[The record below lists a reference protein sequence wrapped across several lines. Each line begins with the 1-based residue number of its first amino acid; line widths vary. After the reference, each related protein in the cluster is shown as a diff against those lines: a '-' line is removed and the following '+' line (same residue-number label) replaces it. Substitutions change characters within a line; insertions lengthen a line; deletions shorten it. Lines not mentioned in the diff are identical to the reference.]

1 MSQHFRRHI
10 AGEVA
15 VELLLVFYVL
25 IERAVVQQH
34 QPAVAASYQYVLRRE
49 TRVIDAVGVQL
60 LGCLESLRNDVFEK
74 VVARHH
80 RRRVK
85 QHLSQRDKHAS
96 FGHERL
102 FRLSLNVV
110 AAWHISYLMVGLY
123 LLVCLVF
130 LPEVFFK
137 EDVVGEFVPDV
148 NHVHEACSGV
158 SFRETAEQGMAK
170 FIFSRVAL
178 R

>member
-1 MSQHFRRHI
+1 
-10 AGEVA
+10 
-15 VELLLVFYVL
+15 
-25 IERAVVQQH
+25 
-34 QPAVAASYQYVLRRE
+34 
-49 TRVIDAVGVQL
+49 
-60 LGCLESLRNDVFEK
+60 
-74 VVARHH
+74 
-80 RRRVK
+80 
-85 QHLSQRDKHAS
+85 
-96 FGHERL
+96 
-102 FRLSLNVV
+102 
-110 AAWHISYLMVGLY
+110 MVGLY